1 MSISALQLH
10 VVSDKE
16 KDVRELAKVVASIET
31 CCFRNRDSINYEKQD
46 IVTVPPNKPNTLLP
60 LRKRIKGWIDS
71 NRKYSMF
78 EKALEIYENNQIYY
92 LSQLD
97 EKDLSAEEV
106 SKGLTDLECW
116 FSQIVEPH
124 PKLPPKRKPS
134 SARKRIFMQEMEE
147 LLVRENE
154 KFKNGRSYYCDEE
167 AVKLLD
173 REQLKSVQKQ
183 LFSNY
188 EKVKAFFKE
197 NEIEY

>member
-147 LLVRENE
+147 WLVRENE